1 MDRGGCFGLTL
12 IVLVVGLANFS
23 ATALRSRSPWLAL
36 DLVLLLAAFW
46 AIRQYVAPLWLYG
59 ILGKDDWTGWLA
71 LLPVALGLV
80 AGSLA
85 QVAFGRTDVRR
96 AHRAMSLAFWAVV
109 GLALAVPAGY
119 WLWVRSAS
127 PAEVSVNAVT
137 RDPAGRWV
145 YVEGTGPH
153 SGWYPH
159 RFLIDTATGRYLA
172 RPLPDW
178 DLERYGRGVL
188 FSADGQFGALPGA
201 FHGGAAIRLFD
212 LRETAPRVTF
222 VPLESSPPPTWTTA
236 FALSPSAASVFVVH
250 ESGASV
256 YALPSGRRVA
266 TVTIPPGWRPATAR
280 FLAEGA
286 ARAWLVPSSLDPAA
300 LRRPTQ
306 MRVVNLAADGA
317 SSAITFPIATL
328 PDPMGDGRLGW
339 NAVVP
344 DAEGR
349 WIVTG
354 DAGLHLRDG
363 ATGELIATLVEGS
376 RAIPSLFLA
385 DGRIVVDVSRT
396 AVGGPSP
403 PRLRVFDSAGGALGD
418 IDLPHPPSGLSLGPE
433 IAPGRILV
441 SCVRSP
447 VFSVDTLVVDV
458 ASRAVVDTL
467 SGLRSAIGFWG
478 AGAEIPAGAGLGT
491 VHFFR
496 DAEERVVR
504 IDFASGERKVVAGK
518 GAVVG
523 ERISAR

>member
-1 MDRGGCFGLTL
+1 
-12 IVLVVGLANFS
+12 
-23 ATALRSRSPWLAL
+23 
-36 DLVLLLAAFW
+36 LLA
-46 AIRQYVAPLWLYG
+46 PLP
-59 ILGKDDWTGWLA
+59 LA
-71 LLPVALGLV
+71 VGLV

-109 GLALAVPAGY
+109 GLTLAVPTGF

-127 PAEVSVNAVT
+127 PAEVNAHAVT
-137 RDPAGRWV
+137 RDPVGRWA

-159 RFLIDTATGRYLA
+159 RFLIDTATGRYLP

-178 DLERYGRGVL
+178 DLERFGRGVL

-201 FHGGAAIRLFD
+201 FQGGAAIQLFD

-222 VPLESSPPPTWTTA
+222 VALEASPPPTRITA

-250 ESGASV
+250 ESGGSI

-266 TVTIPPGWRPATAR
+266 TTTIPPGWRPAAAR
-280 FLAEGA
+280 FVAEGA
-286 ARAWLVPSSLDPAA
+286 ARAWLVPSSLEPAV

-328 PDPMGDGRLGW
+328 LDPMADGRLGW
-339 NAVVP
+339 NAVIA
-344 DAEGR
+344 DAGGR

-396 AVGGPSP
+396 GVAQPLE
-403 PRLRVFDSAGGALGD
+403 PRLRVFDPAGGALGD
-418 IDLPHPPSGLSLGPE
+418 IDLPCVPSGLSLGPE

-467 SGLRSAIGFWG
+467 SGLRSAMGFWA
-478 AGAEIPAGAGLGT
+478 AGPEIPAAGGLGT

-496 DAEERVVR
+496 DAEDRVVR
-504 IDFASGERKVVAGK
+504 IDFASGERKVVAGT

-523 ERISAR
+523 GRISAR